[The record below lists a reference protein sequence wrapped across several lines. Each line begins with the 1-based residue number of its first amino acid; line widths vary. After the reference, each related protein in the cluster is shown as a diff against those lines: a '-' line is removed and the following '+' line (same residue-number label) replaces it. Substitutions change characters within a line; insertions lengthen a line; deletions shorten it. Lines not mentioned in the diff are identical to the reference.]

1 MKVKTI
7 EDKHEGTL
15 VIDTNTGEI
24 LYQKKPK
31 KVKLG
36 SFDKYVGVDVK
47 FASDCITK
55 DSLIESLSV
64 VDGYVKSKDSLYLT
78 SHNLLDALNQELL
91 SPLEIKLMTYIINN
105 LTGWNIYIGTV
116 KDLLKCGVSEGNLSR
131 LIKGLTPNVL
141 RVTHRNKPD
150 RGDIVIEI
158 SPIYGWKG
166 DVRYRDSR
174 TNSWYSVCSD
184 VAE

>member
-1 MKVKTI
+1 MNVKTI
-7 EDKHEGTL
+7 ENKHEGTF
-15 VIDTNTGEI
+15 VVDTDTGEI
-24 LYQKKPK
+24 IYQKKPK
-31 KVKLG
+31 RVKIG

-47 FASDCITK
+47 YASDCITK

-64 VDGYVKSKDSLYLT
+64 VDGYIKDRDKLYLT

-91 SPLEIKLMTYIINN
+91 TPLEIKLMTHIIQN

-116 KDLLKCGVSEGNLSR
+116 KDLLRCGVSEGNLSR
-131 LIKGLTPNVL
+131 LLKGLSPNVI
-141 RVTHRNKPD
+141 RITHRNKPE

-166 DVRYRDSR
+166 DVRYRETR
-174 TNSWYSVCSD
+174 INSWYSVNSFID
-184 VAE
+184 